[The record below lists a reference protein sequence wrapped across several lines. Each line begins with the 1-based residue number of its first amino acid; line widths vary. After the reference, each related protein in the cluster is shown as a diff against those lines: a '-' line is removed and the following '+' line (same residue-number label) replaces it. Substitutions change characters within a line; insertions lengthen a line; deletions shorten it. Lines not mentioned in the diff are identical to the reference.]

1 MEFKHVSVLLDECIN
16 ALNIKEDG
24 IYVDCTLGGAGH
36 SSEIVKR
43 LSSDGRLI
51 GFDQDKDALKAA
63 GERLKDYKN
72 VTYVHSNFYAIYDVL
87 TDLGI
92 DGVDGILM
100 DLGVSSYQLDNG
112 ERGFSYM
119 QDAPLD
125 MRMNRE
131 NEFSA
136 YEIVNTYSEEE
147 LYRIIK
153 EYGEEKFAKRIA
165 SFIVKNRE
173 EKNIETTLELVEI
186 IKAAIPAK
194 ARREGPHPAKRTFQ
208 AIRIEVNKEL
218 EIISKTILDG
228 VKKLNKGGRMAIIT
242 FHSLE
247 DRIVKNTFK
256 ELANPCTCPSEF
268 PVCVCNRKPE
278 VKLISRK
285 PIEASKEELEFNPR
299 SRSAKLR
306 IIENYKMI
314 YLDSFIRFLS
324 KGNKNNWRGIV
335 DDCKRV

>member
-87 TDLGI
+87 T
-92 DGVDGILM
+92 
-100 DLGVSSYQLDNG
+100 VSSYQLDNG

-194 ARREGPHPAKRTFQ
+194 ARREGPSMHM
-208 AIRIEVNKEL
+208 
-218 EIISKTILDG
+218 SK
-228 VKKLNKGGRMAIIT
+228 
-242 FHSLE
+242 
-247 DRIVKNTFK
+247 
-256 ELANPCTCPSEF
+256 
-268 PVCVCNRKPE
+268 
-278 VKLISRK
+278 
-285 PIEASKEELEFNPR
+285 
-299 SRSAKLR
+299 
-306 IIENYKMI
+306 
-314 YLDSFIRFLS
+314 
-324 KGNKNNWRGIV
+324 
-335 DDCKRV
+335 

>member
-1 MEFKHVSVLLDECIN
+1 MEFKHVSVLLDECID
-16 ALNIKEDG
+16 ALAIKDDG

-43 LSSDGRLI
+43 LSENGRLI
-51 GFDQDKDALKAA
+51 GFDQDRDALKAA
-63 GERLKDYKN
+63 GERLKEFNN

-87 TDLGI
+87 NDLGI
-92 DGVDGILM
+92 EGVDGILM

-131 NEFSA
+131 NSFSA
-136 YEIVNTYSEEE
+136 YEIVNTYSEDE
-147 LYRIIK
+147 LFRIIR
-153 EYGEEKFAKRIA
+153 EYGEEKFARRIA

-247 DRIVKNTFK
+247 DRIVKTTFK
-256 ELANPCTCPSEF
+256 DLANPCTCPSEF
-268 PVCVCNRKPE
+268 PVCVCNRNPE
-278 VKLISRK
+278 IKLITRK

-306 IIENYKMI
+306 IIEK
-314 YLDSFIRFLS
+314 L
-324 KGNKNNWRGIV
+324 
-335 DDCKRV
+335 

>member
-51 GFDQDKDALKAA
+51 GFDQDKDALKAT

-306 IIENYKMI
+306 IIEK
-314 YLDSFIRFLS
+314 L
-324 KGNKNNWRGIV
+324 
-335 DDCKRV
+335 